1 MTKRKI
7 FLIIPILIIC
17 ISAFVAFLIY
27 FFFPFSLGSAD
38 EGTYRTNQEIIEYF
52 NKNKDIFISLNE
64 ELLVYAKKGLYRIDD
79 NWTGPANISEIGI
92 DNDKLKRLRRL
103 FNSINMPRGI
113 GCDNKSIKY
122 YLHTSGLSVS
132 GGSEGFL
139 FSIDEPS
146 NYFKDE
152 SQGIQTKPFEIVNDV
167 KYPEKGSY
175 CIYIRIQKNW
185 YIYNEYED

>member
-1 MTKRKI
+1 MI
-7 FLIIPILIIC
+7 IIPIFVC
-17 ISAFVAFLIY
+17 ILAFIA
-27 FFFPFSLGSAD
+27 FSLRPSD
-38 EGTYRTNQEIIEYF
+38 EGTYRTNQELIEYF
-52 NKNKDIFISLNE
+52 NENKDIFISLNE

-79 NWTGPANISEIGI
+79 NWTGPANIAEIGI
-92 DNDKLKRLRRL
+92 DNEKLKKLRRL

-113 GCDNKSIKY
+113 GCYDKSIQY
-122 YLHTSGLSVS
+122 YLHTSGISVS
-132 GGSEGFL
+132 GSSEGFI
-139 FSIDEPS
+139 FSTEEPS

-175 CIYIRIQKNW
+175 GIYIKIQKNW